1 MNPKPGW
8 QTSEFWIALAT
19 KVLALGAAFGAI
31 SVADEQNLAKTIS
44 SAILGVFSILA
55 AAKVL
60 AEYIKGRAYVK
71 SHMIFLLIFGLGAME
86 ALGAGLLTSPA
97 HAQTAPLPVWL
108 PWRQRVEQHMAQH
121 TGQTDPQ
128 VLSLLNQ
135 LNAQQQEILA
145 WVRQHP
151 NGPAQPQQPQLIVL
165 NPQQGGPLQQ
175 IPLGGPPLQNIP
187 LGGPPKQDIPLGGPP
202 KQDIP
207 LGPPP
212 QQQIPLGPQ
221 PRQQI
226 PLGPMPP
233 IPSRPTGYQRYTRV
247 VSWEPALWK

>member
-19 KVLALGAAFGAI
+19 KLLALAAAFGAI

-44 SAILGVFSILA
+44 SAILGIFSILA

-71 SHMIFLLIFGLGAME
+71 SHSLFLFL
-86 ALGAGLLTSPA
+86 ALSAGLLNPPTA
-97 HAQTAPLPVWL
+97 YAQTAPLPVLL
-108 PWRQRVEQHMAQH
+108 PWRQRVEQYMAQH
-121 TGQTDPQ
+121 TGQADPQ
-128 VLSLLNQ
+128 VLSLL
-135 LNAQQQEILA
+135 QQIHAEQQGILA

-151 NGPAQPQQPQLIVL
+151 QGSPTQPQLIVL
-165 NPQQGGPLQQ
+165 GPQQGGPLQQ
-175 IPLGGPPLQNIP
+175 IPLGGPPHQEIP
-187 LGGPPKQDIPLGGPP
+187 LGGPPKQDIPLGSPP

-207 LGPPP
+207 LGPQP

-233 IPSRPTGYQRYTRV
+233 ASPTGYQRYTRALT
-247 VSWEPALWK
+247 WEPALWR